1 MKLEF
6 IGFTRCTMTNRD
18 ELLDMLAY
26 IRDQLED
33 FYANGSEYR
42 TREAFLKEREEEL
55 LEILA
60 YAMHTPRAVSTYLL
74 GDVHG
79 YNWWRAMRPY
89 RAAYAARMASKH
101 PEPCSDELFFQMQDS
116 RDYDDAIGRGI
127 EA

>member
-6 IGFTRCTMTNRD
+6 IGFTRCTMTNRN
-18 ELLDMLAY
+18 ELLDTLAF

-33 FYANGSEYR
+33 FYACGGNNR
-42 TREAFLKEREEEL
+42 VREVYLKQREEEVL
-55 LEILA
+55 AVLA

-89 RAAYAARMASKH
+89 RAAYAARMASKR
-101 PEPCSDELFFQMQDS
+101 PEPCPDEAFFQMQDS
-116 RDYDDAIGRGI
+116 RDYDEAIGRGI